1 MSRIGKK
8 PIAIPAGVTV
18 TVADGAVSIKGPKGE
33 DRLVL
38 HPHARVAQN
47 AGELAVSVE
56 KPEEKFD
63 RSLWGLH
70 RALLAAMIEGVT
82 QGFSKKLEM
91 VGVGYK
97 AVLQGKNLVL
107 EAGFSHPV
115 ELAIPEGITV
125 AVEKNTLI
133 TISGINK
140 QKVGTFAAQARAVRK
155 PEPYKGKG
163 IKYIGEVI
171 RRKEGKAAK
180 AAGAK

>member
-18 TVADGAVSIKGPKGE
+18 AVADGVVSVKGPKGE
-33 DRLVL
+33 DHLVL
-38 HPHARVAQN
+38 HPHVTVVQN
-47 AGELAVSVE
+47 NGELTVSVE

-63 RSLWGLH
+63 RALWGLH
-70 RALLAAMIEGVT
+70 RALLAAMIEGIT
-82 QGFSKKLEM
+82 SGFVKKLEM

-97 AVLQGKNLVL
+97 SAVQGKKFTL

-115 ELAIPEGITV
+115 ELEIPEGIAV

-133 TISGINK
+133 TISGLNK
-140 QKVGTFAAQARAVRK
+140 QKVGAFAAKVREVRK

-163 IKYIGEVI
+163 IKYVGEVI